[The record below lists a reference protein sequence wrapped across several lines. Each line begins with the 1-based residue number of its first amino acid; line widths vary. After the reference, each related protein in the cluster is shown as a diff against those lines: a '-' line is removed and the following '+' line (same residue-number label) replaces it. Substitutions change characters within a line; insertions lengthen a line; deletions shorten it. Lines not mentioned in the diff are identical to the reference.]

1 MFSQSCRLLGVLCAA
16 LVADCG
22 TPKAPL
28 VVIDLRSTGDTVR
41 ASLGTITEAVWLDDL
56 HWVILAP
63 DGPALGAAD
72 FNSHRVVRWGAT
84 RSDDYRQPVSL
95 FRGGDS
101 IYLGDWA
108 MRRLTVW
115 NLDGKLVGTIAA
127 TDSLRGVLPHA
138 RDAEGQ
144 FYLEFHP
151 RAGPDG
157 GGNRDSTTVLRAN
170 RLLTRADTVA
180 RLSPPDLA
188 VVNGNSGR
196 RFERRALSGL
206 DRWGVLPDGTVWVA
220 RVFQNRV
227 DWLGRGGHLTQGD
240 PLPDAVLPV
249 TAADREIFLRG
260 FPKDLRGPAEE
271 LPFAPIKPPFEDAHA
286 GPDTRV
292 WLEKS
297 RAYGDTLRLYHVVDR
312 AGKLVRAFRYRGD
325 GHLLAVGSRSVL
337 IAEAGADAVLLIR
350 YEIPQ

>member
-1 MFSQSCRLLGVLCAA
+1 MFAAA
-16 LVADCG
+16 LLAGCEP
-22 TPKAPL
+22 PKAPIA
-28 VVIDLRSTGDTVR
+28 VTDLQSTGDTVR
-41 ASLGTITEAVWLDDL
+41 TEFGRISEAAWIDDQHWAV
-56 HWVILAP
+56 LAP
-63 DGPALGAAD
+63 DAPAVAEAD
-72 FNSHRVVRWGAT
+72 FKSHRLVRWGKPGD
-84 RSDDYRQPVSL
+84 RDYRQPVSL

-101 IYLGDWA
+101 IYVGDWA

-115 NLDGKLVGTIAA
+115 SLDGKLAGTIPA
-127 TDSLRGVLPHA
+127 TDALRGVLPRA

-151 RAGPDG
+151 RPGPDG
-157 GGNRDSTTVLRAN
+157 GGNRDSALVLRAN
-170 RLLTRADTVA
+170 PLLTRADSVA

-196 RFERRALSGL
+196 RFEPRALSGV
-206 DRWGVLPDGTVWVA
+206 DRWGVLTDGTVWVA

-227 DWLGRGGHLTQGD
+227 DWIGRGGHLTRGD

-260 FPKDLRGPAEE
+260 FPKDLRAPAEE

-286 GPDTRV
+286 GPDGRV

-297 RAYGDTLRLYHVVDR
+297 RAYGDSLRVYHVVDR
-312 AGKLVRAFRYRGD
+312 AGKLVRAFRHRGD
-325 GHLLAVGSRSVL
+325 GHVLAVG
-337 IAEAGADAVLLIR
+337 AHTLLITEPSTGGER
-350 YEIPQ
+350 LITYEIPQ